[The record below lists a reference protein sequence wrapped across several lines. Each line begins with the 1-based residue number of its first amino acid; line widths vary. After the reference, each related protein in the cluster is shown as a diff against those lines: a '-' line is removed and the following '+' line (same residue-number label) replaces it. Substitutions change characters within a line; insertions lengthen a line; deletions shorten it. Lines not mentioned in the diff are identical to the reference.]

1 MANKIAIG
9 EVSIT
14 KIREMMGN
22 VIPESSKGTINTT
35 TFYQKETFWRSLIDK
50 ACKRKLKCTTKV
62 SLKKRE
68 DP

>member
-22 VIPESSKGTINTT
+22 VIPESLKGT
-35 TFYQKETFWRSLIDK
+35 
-50 ACKRKLKCTTKV
+50 KCHNKHHDFLSERNNLT
-62 SLKKRE
+62 
-68 DP
+68 